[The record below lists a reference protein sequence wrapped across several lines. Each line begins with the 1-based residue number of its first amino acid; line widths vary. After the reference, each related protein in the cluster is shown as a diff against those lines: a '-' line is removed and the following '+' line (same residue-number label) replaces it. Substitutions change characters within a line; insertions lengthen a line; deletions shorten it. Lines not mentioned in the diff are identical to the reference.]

1 MEKSK
6 KTKMSNYYM
15 VEEYIKSRNDSDDFY
30 NNLFKDNKFFS
41 AIHHSSENLIEIK
54 FSDEMKKLIDNNNIL
69 FVVKYKCIKL

>member
-15 VEEYIKSRNDSDDFY
+15 VEEYIKSRSNSDDFY
-30 NNLFKDNKFFS
+30 NNLCKDNQFFS
-41 AIHHSSENLIEIK
+41 VIHHSSENLIEIK